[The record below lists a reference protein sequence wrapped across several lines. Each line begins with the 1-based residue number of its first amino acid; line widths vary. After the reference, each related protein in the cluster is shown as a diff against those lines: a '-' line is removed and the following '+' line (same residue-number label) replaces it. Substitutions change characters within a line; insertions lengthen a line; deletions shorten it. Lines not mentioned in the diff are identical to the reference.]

1 MATDPSSRYQA
12 SCQPQERIAIVGMGC
27 RFPGKVSNPSALWDL
42 LSHPEDLSMP
52 IPSWRLRKEGF
63 YHKDASHHGTTNSRG
78 SYFMDDDDVK
88 MFDAQFFN
96 IAPHEAESM
105 DPQHRL
111 LLEVVYEGLE
121 DAGISLEATSGTST
135 SAYVGLMTTD
145 WQDLQLR
152 DIDDAPRYL
161 VTGGARSI
169 ASNRL
174 SYFYNWHGPS
184 ETIDTACSSSLVAVH
199 HAVQSLRSGEAS
211 MAVAAG
217 TNLLLAPE
225 MYIMTS
231 NLNMLSSTGKC
242 QMWSSDADGYARGE
256 GVACVI
262 LKTLS
267 SALAANDHIYAVIR
281 ETGVNQDGRTSGIT
295 MPSPVAQSRL
305 IRDTYARAGLDITRK
320 EDQCQ
325 FFEAH
330 GTGTPAGD
338 PLEAQAIWDAF
349 FPGRQEAKE
358 TSDVS
363 TTGPEELYVG
373 SVKTVMGHLEG
384 CAGLAGLLKAALSV
398 QRGFILPNLHL
409 GTPNSK
415 IVPFL
420 GPGKMAV
427 ATDMIPWPGRDNK
440 MPRRASVN
448 SFGFGGTNSH
458 AILESYDDSELQE
471 QNPSDIVANPI
482 SQGSNQPHAPVIIVL
497 SAASEPALAALTSQY
512 ADYIEKHPE
521 ADLRRLALTTQRRR
535 TRLAH
540 GMSFSGR
547 TRAGLVRQMRTA
559 LQAFQD
565 GGKLGVMTSST
576 RCLNKPVEIL
586 GVFTGQGAQWAGM
599 GVKLLDSCP
608 IFARTIAALDHAL
621 AKTMAEEQQLSEDG
635 TKPWSLIAELRAPA
649 NTSRVGVAEFAQ
661 PLSTAVQI
669 ALVDVLHAAG
679 VRFSAVVGHSSGELA
694 ASYAAGLTSAVDC
707 VRMAYYRGRFSMLAR
722 SPTRDAATDEYKKG
736 GMMAASLSMEE
747 ALAICAEEELKLDGS
762 VWVAA
767 NNAPKSVTLSG
778 DLDKLRDLK
787 AVFRD
792 RNIPAQMLK
801 VDRAYH
807 SPHMVPSG
815 DAYRQK
821 LTECQLEGPPSL
833 KEPCTTT
840 WASSVYPDWDPMSA
854 QDPDAVSETVK
865 NAQYWVE
872 NMLSPVLFREA
883 LEKTASQG
891 DIAVIL
897 EVGPHPALRRQVNDT
912 WAAKG
917 NSSSYHG
924 TLNRGADDAESL
936 AGLFGFLWQHGVPV
950 DLDILDSGSRSQ
962 ESSGVP
968 AEDKSALIPL
978 PGLPTMP
985 WQHNRVYWC
994 ESAKAAQ
1001 LIRRDAANCL
1011 LGHCTKSGSSY
1022 GGTQP
1027 IDKEK
1032 PDAGCFVRLTGWSW
1046 RQVLRLNELPWLNGH
1061 KVQGQVVFPAAGY
1074 CVMAMEAAKQVAQGV
1089 RGLPEIGLDTS
1100 TTLEVV
1106 ELADVEFGRAV
1117 VFPDKGNQ
1125 GVSISL
1131 HLHDIQFRRHHTRSG
1146 SEDATMD
1153 FCAAFYIE
1161 AQPGAVGEP
1170 GRANVPHVACS
1181 GRILGMVAS
1190 SPTKPAYTDAM
1201 PHYVKDAVYLHS
1213 VPASSVYEAYAGIGL
1228 EYSKPFRVDTV
1239 ERCLGRARST
1249 VELANVLPEASE
1261 QEESCFPV
1269 ALLDNAFQ
1277 TSLAGFTAPGDGK
1290 LLSPYLPR
1298 IIRRLRVDLAAY
1310 ETVAK
1315 SDTRILL
1322 DATLVG
1328 QTEPKEG
1335 EEDSEG
1341 SSGTTTGTWVA
1352 NIEGVVMESESQGNL
1367 PEEANR
1373 MMLQVEDLQCVNLV
1387 PTQGPYQ
1394 EGIFSEEIWA
1404 PDTPDALDEF
1414 VLEEDGAEDH
1424 DALDVVEQLT
1434 HYHMCQVY
1442 ETFSADE
1449 ARDEAK
1455 TPWFIRRFW
1464 NWIHHHFTR
1473 DGQDVYQNPWRDD
1486 PGRVERLMRRVE
1498 SAKHRVEVE
1507 ILQAVAQNIVRVMRQ
1522 GEGPTLLEVLFE
1534 NDMLARLYTEP
1545 VMYAR
1550 ANRYLGRV
1558 AGKISHRFPRCKI
1571 LEIGAGTG
1579 GATRAMFNGLD
1590 GAYSSYT
1597 FTDIS
1602 SSFFEKAKAK
1612 FKNEADRIIFKTL
1625 DVEKDV
1631 TEQGF
1636 SPGTYDVVVASN
1648 VLHATKDIERSLANA
1663 RRLLKPG
1670 GYLLILEI
1678 TAVDKVLVP
1687 FLMGAVPGWWLFE
1700 DKWRSGTY
1708 SPLLTTSKWDEVLRQ
1723 VGYDTGTEFVYHD
1736 MQDEHLTSVM
1746 VARATDQEW
1755 NAFQSGFVTPK
1766 TAFKTNS
1773 LMIVAGPDQIDDGK
1787 KPSSSHRLAAG
1798 VASAMSRFSNTTNHE
1813 HPLQMVT
1820 VNGLEA
1826 AAASPLL
1833 GKSMLLVLSDL
1844 DKPVLDNTKP
1854 AEWEALK
1861 DVFARASHEIIWV
1874 TKRRLRGADPK
1885 QSMIVGMGRCARQEN
1900 PALKLRF
1907 IDVDDDECTD
1917 AIRILALMTC
1927 QARVLTP
1934 VVAQDAGSP
1943 GEPAWLYSTEFEVA
1957 VDKGRLMLPRLVPL
1971 HDANKRYLARRAGF
1985 VPDDENHVA
1994 EDDEDDKQVKVNG
2007 KLDGMPQPH
2016 SQHPLSPPLSED
2028 GSSYPSFSPDAAL
2041 RLSYP
2046 YGLRLNG
2053 PQKSPVFISL
2063 SKKGETEKAIVISAR
2078 CPDGPSIDPTHA
2090 GAFPVCAP
2098 EGLWKSADAEEAFL
2112 SAVVFCLAASMVFQT
2127 TDDCG
2132 EESAAVMVIEPDA
2145 AFGYAL
2151 GLLAEQHKRHLY
2163 VVTPRP
2169 PPEERYGNVADAS
2182 AFVSYLHPSLSA
2194 HKVKKLLSRHR
2205 TGIVVDHG
2213 SFKGPGFCADAR
2225 FTAMNSNLPKEWK
2238 RFTQEEEL
2246 LERVNKKLPATPP
2259 GQIKAPLSNTSLPV
2273 SASRLSMLVGNA
2285 SALAVEMV
2293 STSDAPFR
2301 ANKVAMLDWDKSE
2314 TKTTTTMP
2322 SKHERPRLLPSPRS
2336 LFHPDKTYVFAGIT
2350 SDLGLLVAKWMAEN
2364 GARSFALTSRNPDIP
2379 PIWLQEMRKL
2389 GAEDVRVFSMDVTDP
2404 DSVTRTCD
2412 TIGRTMA
2419 APVGGVVLGAMVL
2432 RDTLMENMPL
2442 ETLQAT
2448 MAPKVKGSGLI
2459 EDYFRDAPLD
2469 FFIFMSSM
2477 SAVVGIRGQSNYCAG
2492 NMYGRA
2498 LVANRRGRGLAASTI
2513 DLSTVFGVG
2522 HFANAGA
2529 ANLDTVH
2536 ANLEGFNT
2544 LAIGEAELIDSFHEA
2559 ILRGPPDASSTGEVT
2574 VGLGSE
2580 TAVAGPDRPPQPAA
2594 WHNDPRF
2601 ANFTARAGDQQD
2613 GLRRGGGKKPGAA
2626 GGSTRNTREE
2636 LARST
2641 SEEARLATLSGCFV
2655 ERIQEIMQLAASS
2668 LRTDVPLTD
2677 LGIDSLVAVDLR
2689 GWFFKELGVSV
2700 PVLSILNGE
2709 SVKNVCQTVLSQVQ
2723 LDV

>member
-1 MATDPSSRYQA
+1 MNTDTSSGH
-12 SCQPQERIAIVGMGC
+12 SSGCQPQERIAIVGMGC
-27 RFPGKVSNPSALWDL
+27 RFPGKASSPSALWDL
-42 LSHPEDLSMP
+42 LTNPDDLSMP

-78 SYFMDDDDVK
+78 SYFLDDDDVK

-96 IAPHEAESM
+96 IAPQEAESM

-135 SAYVGLMTTD
+135 STYVGLMSTD

-199 HAVQSLRSGEAS
+199 HAIQSLRSGEAS

-217 TNLLLAPE
+217 TNLLLAPD

-295 MPSPVAQSRL
+295 MPSPAAQSRL
-305 IRDTYARAGLDITRK
+305 IRDTYARAGLDITRT
-320 EDQCQ
+320 EDRCQ

-338 PLEAQAIWDAF
+338 PLEARAIWDAF
-349 FPGRQEAKE
+349 FPGRPEVEEASE
-358 TSDVS
+358 SCSTGSD
-363 TTGPEELYVG
+363 ELYVG

-409 GTPNSK
+409 GTPNPK

-420 GPGKMAV
+420 GAGKMAV
-427 ATDMIPWPGRDNK
+427 ATDVIPWPRRDDK
-440 MPRRASVN
+440 TPRRASVN

-458 AILESYDDSELQE
+458 AILESHDDSKLLQL
-471 QNPSDIVANPI
+471 NDPSDGVSNPVR
-482 SQGSNQPHAPVIIVL
+482 QGSNLHTPVIIVL

-512 ADYIEKHPE
+512 ADYIEKRPE

-540 GMSFSGR
+540 GVSFAGR

-565 GGKLGVMTSST
+565 GGKLGIMTSPNRS
-576 RCLNKPVEIL
+576 LNKPVEIL
-586 GVFTGQGAQWAGM
+586 GVFTGQGAQWANM

-608 IFARTIAALDHAL
+608 IFARTIAVLDEAL
-621 AKTMAEEQQLSEDG
+621 AKTMEEEQKHSEG
-635 TKPWSLIAELRAPA
+635 GIKPWSLIAELRAPA
-649 NTSRVGVAEFAQ
+649 TTSRVGVAEFAQ
-661 PLSTAVQI
+661 PLSTAIQL
-669 ALVDVLHAAG
+669 ALIDVLHAAG

-722 SPTRDAATDEYKKG
+722 SPTRDAATNEYKKG
-736 GMMAASLSMEE
+736 GMMAVNLSMEE
-747 ALAICAEEELKLDGS
+747 AQAILAEDGLNLGGS

-787 AVFRD
+787 AVFRERD
-792 RNIPAQMLK
+792 IPAQMLR

-815 DAYRQK
+815 DAYRQTLAK
-821 LTECQLEGPPSL
+821 CQLEGPPQQQHSTN
-833 KEPCTTT
+833 EAWTT
-840 WASSVYPDWDPMSA
+840 WVSSVYPDWDPMSA
-854 QDPDAVSETVK
+854 QDPDAVPETVRI
-865 NAQYWVE
+865 AQYWVE

-883 LEKTASQG
+883 LEKTASQK
-891 DIAVIL
+891 DISVIL
-897 EVGPHPALRRQVNDT
+897 EVGPHPALRRQVGDT

-917 NSSSYHG
+917 NSSAYHG
-924 TLNRGADDAESL
+924 TLNRGADDTESL
-936 AGLFGFLWQHGVPV
+936 AGLVGFLWQHGVPV
-950 DLDILDSGSRSQ
+950 DLSILDPG
-962 ESSGVP
+962 P
-968 AEDKSALIPL
+968 AEAESGLVPL
-978 PGLPTMP
+978 PGLPVMP

-1001 LIRRDAANCL
+1001 LIHRDAANFL
-1011 LGHCTKSGSSY
+1011 LGHCTKTGSSY
-1022 GGTQP
+1022 GGTQR
-1027 IDKEK
+1027 IDKEN
-1032 PDAGCFVRLTGWSW
+1032 PDAGAFVKLTEWSW
-1046 RQVLRLNELPWLNGH
+1046 RQILRLNELPWLNGH

-1074 CVMAMEAAKQVAQGV
+1074 CVMAMEAAKQLTQGI
-1089 RGLPEIGLDTS
+1089 RGLPEIGLNDTQL
-1100 TTLEVV
+1100 TLEVV
-1106 ELADVEFGRAV
+1106 QLEDVEFGRAV
-1117 VFPDKGNQ
+1117 VFPDKSNQ

-1131 HLHDIQFRRHHTRSG
+1131 HLHDIQFRRHHTHSG
-1146 SEDATMD
+1146 SGEEVAMD

-1161 AQPGAVGEP
+1161 AQPGSVGEP

-1181 GRILGMVAS
+1181 GRILGMVGS
-1190 SPTKPAYTDAM
+1190 SLVKPSFADAM
-1201 PHYVKDAVYLHS
+1201 PPYVKDAVYLHS

-1249 VELANVLPEASE
+1249 VKLTNVLPVDE
-1261 QEESCFPV
+1261 QSQVAAEEGSCFPV

-1277 TSLAGFTAPGDGK
+1277 TSLSGFTAPGDGK
-1290 LLSPYLPR
+1290 LLAPYLPR
-1298 IIRRLRVDLAAY
+1298 VIRKLRVDLTAY
-1310 ETVAK
+1310 ETMAK
-1315 SDTRILL
+1315 AEADTRILL
-1322 DATLVG
+1322 DATVIG
-1328 QTEPKEG
+1328 RAEPREG

-1341 SSGTTTGTWVA
+1341 SGGSSTGTWVA
-1352 NIEGVVMESESQGNL
+1352 NIEGVIMEAESQGDL
-1367 PEEANR
+1367 AEANR
-1373 MMLQVEDLQCVNLV
+1373 MILQVEDLQCVNLV
-1387 PTQGPYQ
+1387 PTHGPYQ

-1404 PDTPDALDEF
+1404 PDPQVALAEFGLEADGPGDQDAL
-1414 VLEEDGAEDH
+1414 A
-1424 DALDVVEQLT
+1424 VVEQLT

-1442 ETFSADE
+1442 ETFTAEE

-1455 TPWFIRRFW
+1455 TSWFIRRFW
-1464 NWIHHHFTR
+1464 DWLHHRLTR
-1473 DGQDVYQNPWRDD
+1473 DGQDAYRNPWRDD
-1486 PGRVERLMRRVE
+1486 AGRVERLMRRVE

-1558 AGKISHRFPRCKI
+1558 AGAISHRFPRCKI

-1602 SSFFEKAKAK
+1602 SSFFEKAKAN
-1612 FKNEADRIIFKTL
+1612 FKEEADRIIFKTL

-1648 VLHATKDIERSLANA
+1648 VLHATRDIERSLANA

-1678 TAVDKVLVP
+1678 TDVEKILVP

-1700 DKWRSGTY
+1700 DRWRAGTY
-1708 SPLLTTSKWDEVLRQ
+1708 SPLLSESKWDQVLRQ
-1723 VGYDTGTEFVYHD
+1723 VGFDTGTEFVCHD
-1736 MQDEHLTSVM
+1736 MQNEHLTSVM
-1746 VARATDQEW
+1746 VARASDQEW
-1755 NAFQSGFVTPK
+1755 TAFQSGAVIAETALK
-1766 TAFKTNS
+1766 TDN
-1773 LMIVAGPDQIDDGK
+1773 LIIVAGPDQDEDGK
-1787 KPSSSHRLAAG
+1787 KPSSSILADG
-1798 VASAMSRFSNTTNHE
+1798 IVSAMSRFDDTIKHE
-1813 HPLQMVT
+1813 HPLQIT
-1820 VNGLEA
+1820 NLHGLEA

-1833 GKSMLLVLSDL
+1833 GSSMLLVLSDL
-1844 DKPVLDNTKP
+1844 DKPVLDDTKP

-1861 DVFARASHEIIWV
+1861 DVFARAGHDIIWV
-1874 TKRRLRGADPK
+1874 TRRRLRGADPK
-1885 QSMIVGMGRCARQEN
+1885 QSMIVGLGRCARQEN
-1900 PALKLRF
+1900 PALKLQF
-1907 IDVDDDECTD
+1907 VDVDDDESAD
-1917 AIRILALMTC
+1917 AVRTLALMTR
-1927 QARVLTP
+1927 QARVLKP
-1934 VVAQDAGSP
+1934 VVGSS
-1943 GEPAWLYSTEFEVA
+1943 GESAWLYSTEPEVA
-1957 VDKGRLMLPRLVPL
+1957 VQKGRLMLPRLVPL

-1985 VPDDENHVA
+1985 VPDDGDHLEEGDVNEN
-1994 EDDEDDKQVKVNG
+1994 QTTRNG
-2007 KLDGMPQPH
+2007 SLDGKPH
-2016 SQHPLSPPLSED
+2016 PHLQHPLSPLSPPLSADSD
-2028 GSSYPSFSPDAAL
+2028 GGFYPGFGLGTALRISYPH
-2041 RLSYP
+2041 
-2046 YGLRLNG
+2046 GLRLNG
-2053 PQKSPVFISL
+2053 PQEPPVFISL
-2063 SKKGETEKAIVISAR
+2063 SSHGESGRAIIISAG
-2078 CPDGPSIDPTHA
+2078 CPDGPTIAPIHA
-2090 GAFPVCAP
+2090 GVFPVCAP
-2098 EGLWKSADAEEAFL
+2098 EGLWKSVDLETAFL
-2112 SAVVFCLAASMVFQT
+2112 SVIICYLAASMVFQAAE
-2127 TDDCG
+2127 DCY
-2132 EESAAVMVIEPDA
+2132 EASAAVMVMEPDTTFA
-2145 AFGYAL
+2145 HAL
-2151 GLLAEQHKRHLY
+2151 AQLAKRHKRHLY
-2163 VVTPRP
+2163 VVTSRP
-2169 PPEERYGNVADAS
+2169 PPRERQGTFAS
-2182 AFVSYLHPSLSA
+2182 YIHPSLSA

-2205 TGIVVDHG
+2205 TGVVVNCG
-2213 SFKGPGFCADAR
+2213 SFKCPGFCADAQY
-2225 FTAMNSNLPKEWK
+2225 TAMSFNLPKQWK
-2238 RFTQEEEL
+2238 HFIQEQQP
-2246 LERVNKKLPATPP
+2246 LERVDKRQPATPP
-2259 GQIKAPLSNTSLPV
+2259 GWVQIPLSEAGLPA
-2273 SASRLSMLVGNA
+2273 SASRMSILVGNA
-2285 SALAVEMV
+2285 ATLAADMV
-2293 STSDAPFR
+2293 STSDGLFKI
-2301 ANKVAMLDWDKSE
+2301 NKVTMLNWVNVE
-2314 TKTTTTMP
+2314 TTTSTTTTTP
-2322 SKHERPRLLPSPRS
+2322 PEHNQTRLLPSPRS
-2336 LFHPDKTYVFAGIT
+2336 LFHPDKTYLFAGIT

-2364 GARSFALTSRNPDIP
+2364 GARSFALTSRNPNIP
-2379 PIWLQEMRKL
+2379 PLWLQEMSKL
-2389 GAEDVRVFSMDVTDP
+2389 GAEEVRVFSMDVTDP
-2404 DSVTRTCD
+2404 DSVNRTCD
-2412 TIGRTMA
+2412 TIGQTM

-2432 RDTLMENMPL
+2432 RDTLLENMPL
-2442 ETLQAT
+2442 KTLQGT
-2448 MAPKVKGSGLI
+2448 MAPKVKGSRLV

-2498 LVANRRGRGLAASTI
+2498 LVADRRARGLAASSI

-2529 ANLDTVH
+2529 VNLPTVH

-2559 ILRGPPDASSTGEVT
+2559 ILRGPPCASSKGEVT

-2580 TAVAGPDRPPQPAA
+2580 TAVASDRPPVPAA
-2594 WHNDPRF
+2594 WHDDPRF
-2601 ANFTARAGDQQD
+2601 AHFTAREGDQ
-2613 GLRRGGGKKPGAA
+2613 RRGGGKQSGAA
-2626 GGSTRNTREE
+2626 GGASRRNTREE

-2641 SEEARLATLSGCFV
+2641 TEEGRLAALSGCFV